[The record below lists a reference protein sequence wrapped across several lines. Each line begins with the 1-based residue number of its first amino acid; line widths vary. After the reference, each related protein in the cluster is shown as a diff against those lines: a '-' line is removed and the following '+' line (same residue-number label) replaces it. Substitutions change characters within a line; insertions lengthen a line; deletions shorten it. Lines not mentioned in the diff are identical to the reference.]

1 VSIRD
6 EWVVLDTNI
15 WIFGLRRTVDCPACA
30 ELLENLNQ
38 LQVAL
43 PRQILQE
50 LQANLTEDELRVLFQ
65 LLNRLERP
73 PKIDWQK
80 ATSEAISKYRQMGC
94 KLGDAVLSAHL
105 EELGIKTLI
114 TENRDFLEELTG
126 LSFRRVNAS
135 QAMAELRAV
144 DSR

>member
-1 VSIRD
+1 MSIRD

-15 WIFGLRRTVDCPACA
+15 WIFGLRRVTDCPACA

-80 ATSEAISKYRQMGC
+80 ATSEAIS
-94 KLGDAVLSAHL
+94 
-105 EELGIKTLI
+105 
-114 TENRDFLEELTG
+114 
-126 LSFRRVNAS
+126 
-135 QAMAELRAV
+135 
-144 DSR
+144 

>member
-6 EWVVLDTNI
+6 EWIVLDTNV
-15 WIFGLRRTVDCPACA
+15 WIFGLRRVPDVPACA
-30 ELLENLNQ
+30 ELLENLNR
-38 LQVAL
+38 LRVVL

-50 LQANLTEDELRVLFQ
+50 LQANLVDDELRELFR
-65 LLNRLERP
+65 LLNRLPIP

-80 ATSEAISKYRQMGC
+80 ATPETVAKYQQMGC
-94 KLGDAVLSAHL
+94 KLGDAVVSAHL

-114 TENRDFLEELTG
+114 TENRDFLEELID
-126 LSFRRVNAS
+126 LPFRRLNAGE
-135 QAMAELRAV
+135 AMAELRAP

>member
-6 EWVVLDTNI
+6 EWIVLDTNI
-15 WIFGLRRTVDCPACA
+15 WIFGLRRVPDFPACA
-30 ELLENLNQ
+30 ELLENLNR
-38 LQVAL
+38 LRIVL

-50 LQANLTEDELRVLFQ
+50 LQANLVEDDLRALFR
-65 LLNRLERP
+65 LLNRLP
-73 PKIDWQK
+73 VSPQIDWQK
-80 ATSEAISKYRQMGC
+80 AAPETVAKYQQMGC

-126 LSFRRVNAS
+126 LPFRRLNPS
-135 QAMAELRAV
+135 QAMVELKT
-144 DSR
+144 S